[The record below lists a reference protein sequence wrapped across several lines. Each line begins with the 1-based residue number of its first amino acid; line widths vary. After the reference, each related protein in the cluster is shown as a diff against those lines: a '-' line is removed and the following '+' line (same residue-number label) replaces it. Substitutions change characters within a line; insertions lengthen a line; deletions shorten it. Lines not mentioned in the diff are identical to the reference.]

1 MGIGPNPQSQSPYI
15 INTLSYRL
23 KNNLSCGNNKNV
35 NSLEK
40 MIDILRDYEKEKYE
54 QKKNEKIKRKEE
66 INDNIDKLTIFLKN
80 YKIDKKKN
88 EYEKFKLE
96 KQINTLLYVREK
108 YSGSRKELENIAYE
122 IEETG
127 KQIKQ
132 LNEETNEIKKYC
144 LEEENIVLRLKK
156 DIGITNKAISY
167 IKKEIDTIIP
177 GINYLNKHIN
187 EMKTKISS
195 QEHFNSIFF
204 LNMLSMIENF
214 NYE

>member
-80 YKIDKKKN
+80 YKIDKKKMN
-88 EYEKFKLE
+88 MKKL
-96 KQINTLLYVREK
+96 N
-108 YSGSRKELENIAYE
+108 
-122 IEETG
+122 
-127 KQIKQ
+127 
-132 LNEETNEIKKYC
+132 
-144 LEEENIVLRLKK
+144 
-156 DIGITNKAISY
+156 
-167 IKKEIDTIIP
+167 
-177 GINYLNKHIN
+177 
-187 EMKTKISS
+187 
-195 QEHFNSIFF
+195 
-204 LNMLSMIENF
+204 
-214 NYE
+214 